1 MHAYL
6 ITQNELSVRTVAL
19 YRPPLSA
26 ANNLKDS
33 MFHEEFGNMIAAN
46 TNQNILIIGDFNFH
60 WDEPTNVHT
69 RRITQFF
76 DSADLVQHVV
86 DPTHSDGH
94 ILDWIVTRSDKKTI
108 VRSVSVEDL
117 LLSDHFLV
125 CFTTNMA
132 SPIAQKKEIQARN
145 FKAIDMLSFRNCL
158 SMSDLV
164 RLPPSHVD
172 QLVLLYNQTLS
183 SLLTKY
189 APMTNKLVIN
199 RPDTFWFTP
208 SVRKA
213 KLA

>member
-1 MHAYL
+1 MHFL
-6 ITQNELSVRTVAL
+6 ITQNKLSVRTVAL
-19 YRPPLSA
+19 YGPPPSA

-46 TNQNILIIGDFNFH
+46 TNKNILIIGDFNFH

-69 RRITQFF
+69 RRIAQLF

-125 CFTTNMA
+125 CFTTDMA
-132 SPIAQKKEIQARN
+132 RPIA
-145 FKAIDMLSFRNCL
+145 
-158 SMSDLV
+158 
-164 RLPPSHVD
+164 
-172 QLVLLYNQTLS
+172 Y
-183 SLLTKY
+183 
-189 APMTNKLVIN
+189 
-199 RPDTFWFTP
+199 
-208 SVRKA
+208 
-213 KLA
+213 